1 MAHKFDVSKR
11 NKLDNPERRA
21 MLPPEETLRKL
32 GLKAGEV
39 MADIGC
45 GIGYFP
51 IPAGQIVGSKGK
63 VFALDIADEM
73 LDEVNE
79 VKKLNHLNNI
89 ETVKVAEYDLKLE
102 DGLITVGF
110 TCNVLHEIEDLG
122 RFSDEIY
129 RILAA
134 KGRLLVIEWE
144 KKVSN
149 FGPPIDH
156 QIDKAELISIF
167 KKHGFE
173 IIDCQSIAEEY
184 YSIILGKLN

>member
-1 MAHKFDVSKR
+1 MAHKFDISKR

-45 GIGYFP
+45 GIGYFT

-73 LDEVNE
+73 LDEVN
-79 VKKLNHLNNI
+79 KAKMLNHLNNI
-89 ETVKVAEYDLKLE
+89 ETVKVAEYNLKLE
-102 DGLITVGF
+102 DELITVGF
-110 TCNVLHEIEDLG
+110 TCAVLHEIEDLG
-122 RFSDEIY
+122 RYIDEIQ
-129 RILAA
+129 RILTA
-134 KGRLLVIEWE
+134 KGRLVVIEWE

-149 FGPPIDH
+149 LGPPIDH
-156 QIDKAELISIF
+156 RIGKVDLLALF
-167 KKHGFE
+167 KEHGFE
-173 IIDCQSIAEEY
+173 ILDSQSIGEEY
-184 YSIILGKLN
+184 YSIIVEN